1 MSDQDRQEP
10 AVDAGHRAG
19 AAPGAEAMTFDEG
32 VSGPTVGER
41 IRRAREAAG
50 LSAADLAQPLNLDL
64 RVIECIERDA
74 LDEVPGRPYI
84 LAYLRS
90 WAEQLDL
97 DGDALVAQYS
107 AQRAPAEADIQGGT
121 HPTLD
126 VMETRRGGWRR
137 VLGWLIVLLLAAIA
151 VMAVSQLDRERL
163 QTWWQDLR
171 GDSGAAPAAEEEKKR
186 DDGRPA
192 IQGGLEE
199 PPAPPVNQA
208 VREQAAE
215 SAAGMRSPAATDL
228 PDMPLAAIQSEEAAT
243 STANDNEAAADL
255 AQGEP
260 SEVAAAPSSEPTLVL
275 RTTSADSW
283 VEIRDANG
291 ERLMYDVLAAGEER
305 TFDGA
310 GPFSLVLG
318 NSRGVE
324 IEYQGKPVELGEPSS
339 ATGVLRMTVGSS

>member
-10 AVDAGHRAG
+10 AVDTGHRTG
-19 AAPGAEAMTFDEG
+19 TAPDTEAMTFDQG
-32 VSGPTVGER
+32 VASPTVGER
-41 IRRAREAAG
+41 IRQAREAAG

-97 DGDALVAQYS
+97 DGDTLVAQYN
-107 AQRAPAEADIQGGT
+107 AQRAPAEGDIQAGT

-126 VMETRRGGWRR
+126 VMETRGGGWRR
-137 VLGWLIVLLLAAIA
+137 VLGWLIVLLLVAIA

-171 GDSGAAPAAEEEKKR
+171 GESAAAPAAEGEEKR

-192 IQGGLEE
+192 IQGALEE

-208 VREQAAE
+208 VRDQAAQ
-215 SAAGMRSPAATDL
+215 AQAGMRSPVGADL
-228 PDMPLAAIQSEEAAT
+228 PDMPLAAIQSQEAAPT
-243 STANDNEAAADL
+243 TNDNEASADL
-255 AQGEP
+255 ADGEP
-260 SEVAAAPSSEPTLVL
+260 TDVAPAPASGQTLVL
-275 RTTSADSW
+275 RATSADSW

-291 ERLMYDVLAAGEER
+291 DRLMYDVLVAGEER

-324 IEYQGKPVELGEPSS
+324 IEYQGEPVELGEPSS

>member
-10 AVDAGHRAG
+10 AVGAGHRAD
-19 AAPGAEAMTFDEG
+19 AARDTEAMTFDEG
-32 VSGPTVGER
+32 VSGPTVGQR

-64 RVIECIERDA
+64 RVIECIEKDA

-97 DGDALVAQYS
+97 DGDALVAQYN

-126 VMETRRGGWRR
+126 VMETRGGGWRR

-171 GDSGAAPAAEEEKKR
+171 GDSGATPAAEVEDKR
-186 DDGRPA
+186 DDDRPA

-208 VREQAAE
+208 VREQVTEQA
-215 SAAGMRSPAATDL
+215 RTPAATDL
-228 PDMPLAAIQSEEAAT
+228 PESPLAAIQSQ
-243 STANDNEAAADL
+243 EAAAPIRAD
-255 AQGEP
+255 
-260 SEVAAAPSSEPTLVL
+260 SEVVADQADDESSETAPAPPSTPSLVL
-275 RTTSADSW
+275 RATSADSW
-283 VEIRDANG
+283 VEIRDGNG
-291 ERLMYDVLAAGEER
+291 ERLMYDVLVAGEER

-339 ATGVLRMTVGSS
+339 ATGVVRMTVGSS

>member
-19 AAPGAEAMTFDEG
+19 AAPDTEAMTFDRG
-32 VSGPTVGER
+32 ATGPTVGER
-41 IRRAREAAG
+41 IRQAREAAG

-84 LAYLRS
+84 LAYLRI
-90 WAEQLDL
+90 WAEQLGL
-97 DGDALVAQYS
+97 DGDALVAQYN

-126 VMETRRGGWRR
+126 VMETRSGGWRR

-163 QTWWQDLR
+163 QTWWQDLG
-171 GDSGAAPAAEEEKKR
+171 GDSGAAPAVEVEDKR

-208 VREQAAE
+208 VREQVAE
-215 SAAGMRSPAATDL
+215 QARAPVVTDL
-228 PDMPLAAIQSEEAAT
+228 PESPLAAIQGQE
-243 STANDNEAAADL
+243 
-255 AQGEP
+255 
-260 SEVAAAPSSEPTLVL
+260 AAAPSRNDSEAVADQADDEPSETAPAPAEASGPTLVL
-275 RTTSADSW
+275 RATSADSW
-283 VEIRDANG
+283 VEIRDGNG
-291 ERLMYDVLAAGEER
+291 ERLMYDVLIAGEER